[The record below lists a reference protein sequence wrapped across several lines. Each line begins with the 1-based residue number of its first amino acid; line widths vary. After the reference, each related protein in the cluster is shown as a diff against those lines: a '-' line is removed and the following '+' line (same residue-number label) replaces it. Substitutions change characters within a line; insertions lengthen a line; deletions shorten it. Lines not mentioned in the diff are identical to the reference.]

1 MKNEIKKNEINLKH
15 YWAYPED
22 LEVGPFIDP
31 ETHFIGFPIS
41 KMIIKEKILEKFKLN
56 LPPIK

>member
-1 MKNEIKKNEINLKH
+1 MKKKIKKNEINLKL
-15 YWAYPED
+15 YWAYPDDIEF
-22 LEVGPFIDP
+22 GSFIDP

-41 KMIIKEKILEKFKLN
+41 KMLIKEKILEKFKLN